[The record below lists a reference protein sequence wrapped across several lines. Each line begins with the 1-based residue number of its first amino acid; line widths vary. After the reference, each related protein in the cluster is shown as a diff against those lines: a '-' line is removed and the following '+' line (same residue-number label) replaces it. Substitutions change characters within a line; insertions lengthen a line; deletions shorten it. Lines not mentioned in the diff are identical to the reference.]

1 MEKGIFTI
9 SCESEVTL
17 EIKRSR
23 FIGRSFKCAIPEEA
37 LASVERIREMCREAT
52 HNCWAYRIGLS
63 GEQARYH
70 DDREPPGTAGPPI
83 LDVLK
88 KNNLT
93 NTLIIVTRYFGG
105 IKLGAGGLAR
115 AYRETAESVLEE
127 SRPKELRRMKEIKAP
142 VPYHLLAP
150 FENYLLRERYEI
162 IAKDFGESAV
172 IILLIPVEKETD
184 FRSFY
189 LNLVSGKFVYSILGE
204 KYV

>member
-1 MEKGIFTI
+1 
-9 SCESEVTL
+9 
-17 EIKRSR
+17 
-23 FIGRSFKCAIPEEA
+23 
-37 LASVERIREMCREAT
+37 MCREAT

-115 AYRETAESVLEE
+115 AYREAAKSVLEE

-162 IAKDFGESAV
+162 IDKDFRESAV
-172 IILLIPVEKETD
+172 IILLIPVEKEAD